1 MRPACYKHPGV
12 NWHAGVALAETFNLT
27 VNGRSAS
34 VSVEP
39 GTALLYV
46 LRGDL
51 KLTSPKYGC
60 GVEQC
65 GACTVLVNGE
75 KAFSCA
81 MPIEKAAGKQVL
93 TLEGLGT
100 PERPHP
106 LQTAFIAEQALQCGY
121 CTSGIIMAAKALL
134 DANPAPDLP
143 AIRTALQDNLCR
155 CGAHSRVFR
164 AVRRAARELAAKE
177 TATPNPREAT
187 R

>member
-1 MRPACYKHPGV
+1 MPD
-12 NWHAGVALAETFNLT
+12 TFHLR
-27 VNGRSAS
+27 VNGRDET
-34 VSVEP
+34 VQVEA

-51 KLTSPKYGC
+51 GLTSPKYGC
-60 GVEQC
+60 GAEQC
-65 GACTVLVNGE
+65 GACTVLVDGE
-75 KAFSCA
+75 KAFSCTLA
-81 MPIEKAAGKQVL
+81 IEKAAGKEVL

-106 LQTAFIAEQALQCGY
+106 LQAAFIAEQALQCGY
-121 CTSGIIMAAKALL
+121 CTSGIILAAKALL
-134 DANPAPDLP
+134 DANPDPDLA

-164 AVRRAARELAAKE
+164 AVRRAARELAPKE
-177 TATPNPREAT
+177 TT

>member
-1 MRPACYKHPGV
+1 V
-12 NWHAGVALAETFNLT
+12 SETFSLR
-27 VNGRSAS
+27 VNGHDES
-34 VSVEP
+34 VTVET

-51 KLTSPKYGC
+51 GLTSPKYGC

-75 KAFSCA
+75 KAFSCSL
-81 MPIEKAAGKQVL
+81 PIEQAAGKDIL

-100 PERPHP
+100 PEHPHP
-106 LQTAFIAEQALQCGY
+106 LQSAFIAEQALQCGY

-134 DANPAPDLP
+134 DANPDPDLP

-155 CGAHSRVFR
+155 CGTHSRVFR
-164 AVRRAARELAAKE
+164 AVRRAAKDLAPQGLK
-177 TATPNPREAT
+177 P
-187 R
+187 

>member
-1 MRPACYKHPGV
+1 MPESFSLR
-12 NWHAGVALAETFNLT
+12 
-27 VNGRSAS
+27 VNGRDQS
-34 VSVEP
+34 VTVEP

-46 LRGDL
+46 LRGDCG
-51 KLTSPKYGC
+51 LTSPKYGC

-75 KAFSCA
+75 KVFSCSF
-81 MPIEKAAGKQVL
+81 PIEKAAGKAVL
-93 TLEGLGT
+93 TVEGLGT

-106 LQTAFIAEQALQCGY
+106 LQSAFVAEQALQCGY

-134 DANPAPDLP
+134 DANPDPDLP

-164 AVRRAARELAAKE
+164 AVRRAAKE
-177 TATPNPREAT
+177 MAR
-187 R
+187 

>member
-1 MRPACYKHPGV
+1 MP
-12 NWHAGVALAETFNLT
+12 ETFHLR
-27 VNGRSAS
+27 VNGREAA

-51 KLTSPKYGC
+51 GLTSPKYGC
-60 GVEQC
+60 GAEQC
-65 GACTVLVNGE
+65 GSCTVLVNGE
-75 KAFSCA
+75 KAFSCTL
-81 MPIEKAAGKQVL
+81 PIEKAAGKEVL
-93 TLEGLGT
+93 TLEGIGT

-134 DANPAPDLP
+134 DVNPDPDLP

-164 AVRRAARELAAKE
+164 AVRRAAKEL
-177 TATPNPREAT
+177 T
-187 R
+187 RKDKDMSR